1 MATIGKITGPML
13 VANLQR
19 DGINLSIDDG
29 LIYFDVINKRLGV
42 NTQTPTV
49 ELNVVGSANITGNLF
64 VGNTITI
71 GTSYTLPP
79 EAPDGF
85 GQVLTAEG
93 PNSMVTYWAP
103 GAPESGIRR
112 RRYEKTISS
121 LAGFGTAE
129 FVLNIG
135 VSSIVYAVS
144 VSRPVQVE
152 VFSTPAKDEPNPYT
166 FIATPDHL
174 TDDGTVI
181 LNDGS
186 SFQSRQYSIFSN
198 LEEPPQP
205 NVFVT
210 LTSLDSYQAGTPI
223 TFSVFYFPA
232 VTDGRP
238 ATEVL
243 TALPTTHLYEG
254 KTVFDTSSNKLNI
267 WVNGAWRTLN

>member
-1 MATIGKITGPML
+1 MATIGRITGPML

-19 DGINLSIDDG
+19 DGINLAIDGDVV
-29 LIYFDVINKRLGV
+29 YFDVVKKRVGINTL
-42 NTQTPTV
+42 TPRV
-49 ELNVVGSANITGNLF
+49 ELDVIGSANITGNLF

-79 EAPDGF
+79 TAPDGF
-85 GQVLTAEG
+85 GQILTADG
-93 PNSMVTYWAP
+93 PGSMVTYWAP

-112 RRYEKTISS
+112 RRYETTISS
-121 LAGFGTAE
+121 LVGFGTAE

-152 VFSTPAKDEPNPYT
+152 VFSTPDKNEPNPYT

-198 LEEPPQP
+198 LEEPAQP
-205 NVFVT
+205 RVFVT
-210 LTSLDSYQAGTPI
+210 LTSLDSYQAGDPI
-223 TFSVFYFPA
+223 TFSIYYFPA
-232 VTDGRP
+232 VTDSRP

-243 TALPTTHLYEG
+243 TALPTQHLYDG

-267 WVNGAWRTLN
+267 WVNGAWNALN